1 MHLIYLLIFWFMQA
15 AAQILFKYGS
25 DHPARWLPSFF
36 GGHLFGVPSIIFLM
50 ALYKSMNPNL
60 ALGLG
65 AGGAFLSAQLA
76 IAAVFRSNPTALQYF
91 GMLTIAAGMILFTTA
106 SRG

>member
-1 MHLIYLLIFWFMQA
+1 MYLVYLAVFWLMQA
-15 AAQILFKYGS
+15 VAQILFKFGS
-25 DHPARWLPSFF
+25 DHPARWLPCFF

-76 IAAVFRSNPTALQYF
+76 IAAVFRSNPTMLQYA
-91 GMLTIAAGMILFTTA
+91 GMLAITGGMVAFTLGN
-106 SRG
+106 RG

>member
-1 MHLIYLLIFWFMQA
+1 MYLVYLVIFWFMQA

-25 DHPARWLPSFF
+25 DHPARWLPYFF

-76 IAAVFRSNPTALQYF
+76 IALVFRSSPTALQYL
-91 GMLTIAAGMILFTTA
+91 GMLAITAGMIVFTVGN
-106 SRG
+106 RP

>member
-1 MHLIYLLIFWFMQA
+1 VQVIYLLIFWLMQA

-25 DHPARWLPSFF
+25 DHPARWLPCFF

-50 ALYKSMNPNL
+50 ALYKAMNPNL

-76 IAAVFRSNPTALQYF
+76 IAAVFRSNPTGPQYV
-91 GMLTIAAGMILFTTA
+91 GMLAIAAGMIVFTVGR
-106 SRG
+106 RG

>member
-1 MHLIYLLIFWFMQA
+1 MYLVYLAVFWLMQA
-15 AAQILFKYGS
+15 VAQVFFKYGS
-25 DHPARWLPSFF
+25 DHPERFWLLFF
-36 GGHLFGVPSIIFLM
+36 CGHTFGLPSIIFLM

-76 IAAVFRSNPTALQYF
+76 IAAVFRSNPTMVQYA
-91 GMLTIAAGMILFTTA
+91 GMLAITGGMVVFTLGN
-106 SRG
+106 RG